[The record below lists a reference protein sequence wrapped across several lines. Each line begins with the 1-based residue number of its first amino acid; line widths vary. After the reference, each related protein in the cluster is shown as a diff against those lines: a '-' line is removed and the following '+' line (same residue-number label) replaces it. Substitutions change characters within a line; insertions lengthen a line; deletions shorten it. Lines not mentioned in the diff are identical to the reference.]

1 MVTIIS
7 SLSCDQNYTVYRPIE
22 GDMNEPYGSVLVKGG
37 RNVADKRSLLAPSGG
52 VITVIEDKDYEL
64 LKQCPQFVKH
74 CKGGYLHVEISGSRT
89 SQEEEARKA
98 EKDMKAKDE
107 SAQLVPEDF
116 EKNGAD
122 APRSANSRRKRR
134 NANVIS

>member
-74 CKGGYLHVEISGSRT
+74 CKDGYLHVEISGSRT

-98 EKDMKAKDE
+98 EKDMKSKDE

>member
-74 CKGGYLHVEISGSRT
+74 CKDGYLHVEISGSRT